1 MSTVF
6 GTGFE
11 NSPSFFET
19 EISTR
24 SLVYFRP
31 PETGMRYF
39 GASSKKQSI
48 ATAVDVWAGPVGT
61 PAPSEFLI
69 FQTGWQSEDKYRI
82 KKWPFGFQG
91 ARIRHRQI

>member
-48 ATAVDVWAGPVGT
+48 ATAVDV
-61 PAPSEFLI
+61 
-69 FQTGWQSEDKYRI
+69 
-82 KKWPFGFQG
+82 
-91 ARIRHRQI
+91 